1 MFKINQIALFFFSL
15 IPTFLTAQNATERKP
30 IGNLLVE
37 NVPTIT
43 PSVSETW
50 EQYQNIRQASFADWD
65 ASGNGVYVAT
75 RFGDV
80 NQIHHVKKAASYREQ
95 VTFFKEPLSDVKT
108 CPDPSR
114 DGFLYARD
122 NGGNE
127 QFQIYFFDRKKG
139 NSTLLTDGKSR
150 NGGYRWNKKGDKI
163 AYNSFKRNGKD
174 GDFYVQTIGGEAKM
188 ILENKGGGWNIADWS
203 ADDNSMIVGN
213 YLSANEAKI
222 YRLDVKSGILDQIN
236 PSDKAI
242 SYSNA
247 KFTNDGKGIFL
258 LSDEGVEF
266 KSLNFYD
273 LATRKMSKIA
283 EMNGDIEDTD
293 LSADGTTL
301 AFSVNEGG
309 YYKVYLLDTKIL
321 KYRPLSNLP
330 KGVVGGLSFNT
341 DSRRLALTITTPTT
355 PSDVYII
362 DTKAADKAERWT
374 FSEVGGLNTAN
385 FVDCQLIDFPTFD
398 KDDKTGKT
406 RMIPAY
412 LYLPKGKTG
421 KIPVII
427 EIHGGPEGQ
436 YFPNFSS
443 RRQYWANE
451 LGVAVLVPNVR
462 GSSGYGKTYLK
473 LDNGVLRENSVKDI
487 GALLDWTEKQ
497 ANLDA
502 SKVAVFGGS
511 YGGYMSLACMTNY
524 NNRFKCGIDLF
535 GISNFVTFLKNTS
548 GYRVD
553 LRRVEYGDERDP
565 KMAEHL
571 QKISPMTNIKN
582 ITKPMFIYQ
591 GENDPRVPLSESEQ
605 MLASLKENGV
615 STWYVRAKD
624 EGHGMAKKANSDYTY
639 AAITLFLQT
648 FLMK

>member
-1 MFKINQIALFFFSL
+1 MFKINQIALFFFSFSCA
-15 IPTFLTAQNATERKP
+15 ILTAQNATERKP

-65 ASGNGVYVAT
+65 ASGNGIYVAT

-80 NQIHHVKKAASYREQ
+80 NQIHHVKKAGNYREQ
-95 VTFFKEPLSDVKT
+95 VTFFKEPLSSVST

-174 GDFYVQTIGGEAKM
+174 GDFYVQSIGGEAKM
-188 ILENKGGGWNIADWS
+188 ILENKGGGWGIADWS
-203 ADDNSMIVGN
+203 ADDNTMIVGN
-213 YLSANEAKI
+213 YLSANEAKM
-222 YRLDVKSGILDQIN
+222 YRLDVKSGVLDQIN

-247 KFTNDGKGIFL
+247 KFTNDGKGIFI

-309 YYKVYLLDTKIL
+309 YYKVYLL
-321 KYRPLSNLP
+321 
-330 KGVVGGLSFNT
+330 
-341 DSRRLALTITTPTT
+341 A
-355 PSDVYII
+355 
-362 DTKAADKAERWT
+362 
-374 FSEVGGLNTAN
+374 
-385 FVDCQLIDFPTFD
+385 
-398 KDDKTGKT
+398 
-406 RMIPAY
+406 
-412 LYLPKGKTG
+412 
-421 KIPVII
+421 
-427 EIHGGPEGQ
+427 
-436 YFPNFSS
+436 
-443 RRQYWANE
+443 
-451 LGVAVLVPNVR
+451 
-462 GSSGYGKTYLK
+462 
-473 LDNGVLRENSVKDI
+473 
-487 GALLDWTEKQ
+487 
-497 ANLDA
+497 
-502 SKVAVFGGS
+502 
-511 YGGYMSLACMTNY
+511 
-524 NNRFKCGIDLF
+524 
-535 GISNFVTFLKNTS
+535 
-548 GYRVD
+548 
-553 LRRVEYGDERDP
+553 
-565 KMAEHL
+565 
-571 QKISPMTNIKN
+571 
-582 ITKPMFIYQ
+582 
-591 GENDPRVPLSESEQ
+591 
-605 MLASLKENGV
+605 
-615 STWYVRAKD
+615 
-624 EGHGMAKKANSDYTY
+624 
-639 AAITLFLQT
+639 
-648 FLMK
+648 

>member
-1 MFKINQIALFFFSL
+1 MLKTNQITVLFL
-15 IPTFLTAQNATERKP
+15 FLFTTLGIAQTPAERKP

-37 NVPTIT
+37 NIPAVP

-50 EQYQNIRQASFADWD
+50 EQYQNIRQAGFADWD
-65 ASGNGVYVAT
+65 ASGNGIYIAT
-75 RFGDV
+75 RFGDI
-80 NQIHHVKKAASYREQ
+80 NQIHHVNKAGSYREQ
-95 VTFFKEPLSDVKT
+95 VTFFKEPLNNVST
-108 CPDPSR
+108 CPDPNR

-139 NSTLLTDGKSR
+139 SSTLLTDGKSR
-150 NGGYRWNKKGDKI
+150 NNGYRWSKKGDKFV
-163 AYNSFKRNGKD
+163 YNSFKRNGKD
-174 GDFYVQTIGGEAKM
+174 GDFYVQNIGGEAKM
-188 ILENKGGGWNIADWS
+188 ILENKGGGWGISDWS
-203 ADDNSMIVGN
+203 ADENTMIVGN
-213 YLSANEAKI
+213 YLSANETKL
-222 YRLDVKSGILDQIN
+222 YRLDVKTGVLDQIN
-236 PSDKAI
+236 PSEKQI

-247 KFTNDGKGIFL
+247 KFTKDGKGIFL

-266 KSLNFYD
+266 KSLSFYD
-273 LATRKMSKIA
+273 FTTRKVSKIV
-283 EMNGDIEDTD
+283 EMKGDIEDTD
-293 LSADGTTL
+293 LSEDGATL
-301 AFSVNEGG
+301 AFTVNEGG
-309 YYKVYLLDTKIL
+309 YYKVYLLDTKTL
-321 KYRPLSNLP
+321 KYRPLSNVP
-330 KGVVGGLSFNT
+330 KGVVGGLSFNK
-341 DSRRLALTITTPTT
+341 DNHRLALTLTTPTS
-355 PSDVYII
+355 PSDVYIFDI
-362 DTKAADKAERWT
+362 KAADKAERWT

-385 FVDCQLIDFPTFD
+385 FVDCQLVEFPTFD
-398 KDDKTGKT
+398 KDEKTGKA
-406 RMIPAY
+406 RMIPAF

-421 KIPVII
+421 KIPVIV

-436 YFPNFSS
+436 YFPNFSA

-473 LDNGVLRENSVKDI
+473 LDNGALRENSVKDI
-487 GALLDWTEKQ
+487 GALLDWAEKQ
-497 ANLDA
+497 PNLDA
-502 SKVAVFGGS
+502 SRIAVFGGS

-524 NNRFKCGIDLF
+524 NDRFKCGVDLF
-535 GISNFVTFLKNTS
+535 GISNFISFLKNTS

-553 LRRVEYGDERDP
+553 LRRAEYGDERDP

-571 QKISPMTNIKN
+571 QKISPLTNIKN

-605 MLASLKENGV
+605 MLASLKENKV
-615 STWYVRAKD
+615 QTWYVRAKD

-639 AAITLFLQT
+639 AAIALFFQA

>member
-1 MFKINQIALFFFSL
+1 MLKTNQITVLFL
-15 IPTFLTAQNATERKP
+15 FLFTTLGIAQTPAERKP

-37 NVPTIT
+37 NIPAVP

-50 EQYQNIRQASFADWD
+50 EQYQNIRQAGFADWD
-65 ASGNGVYVAT
+65 ASGSGIYIAT
-75 RFGDV
+75 RFGDI
-80 NQIHHVKKAASYREQ
+80 NQIHHVNKAGSYREQ
-95 VTFFKEPLSDVKT
+95 VTFFKEPLNNVST
-108 CPDPSR
+108 CPDPNR

-139 NSTLLTDGKSR
+139 SSTLLTDGKSR
-150 NGGYRWNKKGDKI
+150 NNGYRWSKKGDKFV
-163 AYNSFKRNGKD
+163 YSSFKRNGKD
-174 GDFYVQTIGGEAKM
+174 GDFYVQNIGGEAKM
-188 ILENKGGGWNIADWS
+188 ILENKGGGWGISDWS
-203 ADDNSMIVGN
+203 ADENTMIVGN
-213 YLSANEAKI
+213 YLSANETKL
-222 YRLDVKSGILDQIN
+222 YRLDVKMGVLDQIN
-236 PSDKAI
+236 PSEKQI

-247 KFTNDGKGIFL
+247 KFTKDGKGIFL

-266 KSLNFYD
+266 KSLSFYD
-273 LATRKMSKIA
+273 FTTRKVSKIV
-283 EMNGDIEDTD
+283 EMKGDIEDTD
-293 LSADGTTL
+293 LSEDGATL
-301 AFSVNEGG
+301 AFTVNEGG
-309 YYKVYLLDTKIL
+309 YYKVYLLDTKTL
-321 KYRPLSNLP
+321 KYRPLSNVP
-330 KGVVGGLSFNT
+330 KGVVGGLSFNK
-341 DSRRLALTITTPTT
+341 DNHRLALTLTTPTS
-355 PSDVYII
+355 PSDVYIFDI
-362 DTKAADKAERWT
+362 KAADKAERWT

-385 FVDCQLIDFPTFD
+385 FVDCQLVEFPTFD
-398 KDDKTGKT
+398 KDEKTGKA
-406 RMIPAY
+406 RMIPAF

-421 KIPVII
+421 KIPVIV

-436 YFPNFSS
+436 YFPNFSA

-473 LDNGVLRENSVKDI
+473 LDNGALRENSVKDI
-487 GALLDWTEKQ
+487 GALLDWAEKQ
-497 ANLDA
+497 PNLDA
-502 SKVAVFGGS
+502 SRIAVFGGS

-524 NNRFKCGIDLF
+524 NDRFKCGVDLF
-535 GISNFVTFLKNTS
+535 GISNFISFLKNTS

-553 LRRVEYGDERDP
+553 LRRAEYGDERDP

-571 QKISPMTNIKN
+571 QKISPLTNIKN

-605 MLASLKENGV
+605 MLASLKENKV
-615 STWYVRAKD
+615 QTWYVRAKD

-639 AAITLFLQT
+639 AAIALFFQA